1 LTTRARFTGA
11 ATEPNGL
18 PDPSLAF
25 VLAFVLADD
34 AGWARGDAVKFE
46 KTSNGVEGAIP
57 IPGSIAGRPAKT
69 AAGSSGPET
78 LMARAIDLK

>member
-18 PDPSLAF
+18 PDPSLG
-25 VLAFVLADD
+25 FVLADH
-34 AGWARGDAVKFE
+34 AGWARGDAVRFE

-69 AAGSSGPET
+69 DAGSSGPET